1 MDGDILMDMQEIKL
15 LVGVMAPFFM
25 LSVLIIS
32 MYYLGG
38 KDDGE

>member
-15 LVGVMAPFFM
+15 FVGVMAPFFI

-38 KDDGE
+38 DDGE

>member
-1 MDGDILMDMQEIKL
+1 METQEIEL

-38 KDDGE
+38 KDDGK

>member
-1 MDGDILMDMQEIKL
+1 MTQEIEL

-25 LSVLIIS
+25 LLVLIIS

-38 KDDGE
+38 KDDGK

>member
-1 MDGDILMDMQEIKL
+1 MEDLMLFI
-15 LVGVMAPFFM
+15 GVMAPFFM

-38 KDDGE
+38 DDGE